1 MVDYTRFMVAQKEYA
16 ELAQSRPVEEGIR
29 VYEAGP
35 VRRGLVGLG
44 GLLVAVG
51 HRLQGPAGPVSARPT
66 EAGSG
71 D

>member
-1 MVDYTRFMVAQKEYA
+1 MVDYTSFMIAQKEYS
-16 ELAQSRPVEEGIR
+16 ELTQQRPVAEGIR

-44 GLLVAVG
+44 GLLVTVG
-51 HRLQGPAGPVSARPT
+51 HRLQGPAGPVSARPSA
-66 EAGSG
+66 EGSG